1 MATYKNLELRDN
13 ILNDALKLM
22 EENPNLSYDAAYEQ
36 AKQNL
41 IGNQEINSFVFK
53 PLTTSINISSNS
65 KEQIKEDV
73 EDPYLE
79 DIKKRLKDDIDVEK
93 YTEEQLEEYIISKE
107 MGLDI
112 TKFADPGYNPDQIK
126 YISMQVLVGK
136 PIDKFIGN
144 YTFDPEREIVIES
157 LDAEK

>member
-22 EENPNLSYDAAYEQ
+22 EENSNLSYEDAYEQ

-41 IGNQEINSFVFK
+41 IGNQDINSFEFK
-53 PLTTSINISSNS
+53 PLTTSINLPS
-65 KEQIKEDV
+65 KDNEQTIEEN
-73 EDPYLE
+73 EDPYLK
-79 DIKKRLKDDIDVEK
+79 DIKNRLKDDIDVEK

-112 TKFADPGYNPDQIK
+112 TKFADPGYNPEQVK
-126 YISMQVLVGK
+126 YVSMQVLLGK

>member
-22 EENPNLSYDAAYEQ
+22 EENSNLSYEDAYEQ

-53 PLTTSINISSNS
+53 PLTTSINMSSK
-65 KEQIKEDV
+65 KEEQVKEEND
-73 EDPYLE
+73 DPYIK
-79 DIKKRLKDDIDVEK
+79 DIKNRLKDDIDVEK
-93 YTEEQLEEYIISKE
+93 FTEEQLEEYIISKE
-107 MGLDI
+107 MGLNI
-112 TKFADPGYNPDQIK
+112 TKFADPGYNPEQIK
-126 YISMQVLVGK
+126 YLSMQVLVGK
-136 PIDKFIGN
+136 PIDKYVGN

-157 LDAEK
+157 LEA